1 MKHLSILFLISLI
14 ITISGCIGQ
23 DEVIVSTKDGVII
36 TDFSF
41 ENAPIYARDNVG
53 LHLEV
58 QNVGG
63 EKAELKKIQVYGVD
77 FNPCTVSDR
86 CWNIREGIQSL
97 DEGYIEANLPSKGEL
112 YRPDPSIKLEGGK
125 DYYEWRLQSPG
136 EVSSETNY
144 DFRVRVEYDYE
155 TTYSGTI
162 RIINED
168 YLQTL
173 SEEDRQKLFNTGG
186 IISSELTNGPISVVP
201 YSGRHFIV
209 NPGEPEG
216 ERIIK
221 FKIENVGKGYT
232 YVGDITSNNYYI
244 NITEIVGDVISSCN
258 DNDPMI
264 KLSSGKSHTI
274 ECKFNPPNS
283 VVNKIDKPFQIK
295 FEYSYYVDGS
305 VSITVK
311 PTY

>member
-41 ENAPIYARDNVG
+41 ENSPIYARDNVG

-77 FNPCTVSDR
+77 FDCADSAGRAWCNKNPTELETDIMGENR
-86 CWNIREGIQSL
+86 FLDQPNTEINFEG
-97 DEGYIEANLPSKGEL
+97 DKY
-112 YRPDPSIKLEGGK
+112 
-125 DYYEWRLQSPG
+125 YYEWRLQAPK
-136 EVSSETNY
+136 EVTSETNY

>member
-1 MKHLSILFLISLI
+1 MKYLPILSLI
-14 ITISGCIGQ
+14 ILIIVISGCIGQ
-23 DEVIVSTKDGVII
+23 NSNPVTSTSDGVII
-36 TDFSF
+36 IDFSF
-41 ENAPIYARDNVG
+41 ENSPIYARDNVG
-53 LHLEV
+53 LRLEV

-63 EKAELKKIQVYGVD
+63 NGAELKKIQVYGVD
-77 FNPCTVSDR
+77 FNCADSTGRAWCNKNPTELETDIMGKNR
-86 CWNIREGIQSL
+86 FLDQPNTEINFEG
-97 DEGYIEANLPSKGEL
+97 DKY
-112 YRPDPSIKLEGGK
+112 
-125 DYYEWRLQSPG
+125 YYEWRLQAPSG
-136 EVSSETNY
+136 ITSETNY
-144 DFRVRVEYDYE
+144 DFRVRVEYNYE

-186 IISSELTNGPISVVP
+186 IISSELTNGPISVAP

-209 NPGEPEG
+209 NPSEPEE

-232 YVGDITSNNYYI
+232 YVGDMASGNYYI
-244 NITEIVGDVISSCN
+244 KIKDNGIIGDVISSCN

-274 ECKFNPPNS
+274 ECKFTPPNN
-283 VVNKIDKPFQIK
+283 VVNKIDKPFQIG
-295 FEYSYYVDGS
+295 FEYSYYVDDS
-305 VSITVK
+305 APITVK
-311 PTY
+311 PAY